1 MYSISI
7 IKFKVTAERSCYLY
21 GDPIRTEHTSRRRL
35 SRHKPVELDV
45 TQVKLDGVQLFPFQD
60 VCAAYGQAFS

>member
-1 MYSISI
+1 MYSISKI
-7 IKFKVTAERSCYLY
+7 KVTAEMNRYLY
-21 GDPIRTEHTSRRRL
+21 GDPIRTEHTCRRRF
-35 SRHKPVELDV
+35 SRHKPVEFDV